1 MNRLWVTAA
10 ALCLLLTA
18 CSSAPAA
25 SEAVSVSA
33 PPATA
38 TPAPTP
44 SPEPE
49 GAEVDLTGLSS
60 TMVFAEVAAMVRT
73 PEDYVG
79 KTVRMQGQLA
89 VYEANP
95 ALGIDHF
102 YTVVIED
109 ATACCQQGAGV
120 HLGGR
125 RAARSRH
132 RARGDRHLR
141 GIRLR
146 GISQLPH
153 CGADRGTGGLNR
165 IFLPSI
171 PIAPRC
177 MARCFCLGRPLY

>member
-1 MNRLWVTAA
+1 MNRLLGGVA

-25 SEAVSVSA
+25 SEAASVSA

-44 SPEPE
+44 EQDTV
-49 GAEVDLTGLSS
+49 EVDLTGLSS
-60 TMVFAEVAAMVRT
+60 TMVFAEVAAMVRA

-95 ALGIDHF
+95 ALGIDYF

-109 ATACCQQGAGV
+109 ATACCQQGLEFIWEGGELPEAGTELV
-120 HLGGR
+120 VTGTYEEYDCGGFPSYHIVAQTVEQ
-125 RAARSRH
+125 AA
-132 RARGDRHLR
+132 
-141 GIRLR
+141 
-146 GISQLPH
+146 
-153 CGADRGTGGLNR
+153 
-165 IFLPSI
+165 
-171 PIAPRC
+171 
-177 MARCFCLGRPLY
+177 